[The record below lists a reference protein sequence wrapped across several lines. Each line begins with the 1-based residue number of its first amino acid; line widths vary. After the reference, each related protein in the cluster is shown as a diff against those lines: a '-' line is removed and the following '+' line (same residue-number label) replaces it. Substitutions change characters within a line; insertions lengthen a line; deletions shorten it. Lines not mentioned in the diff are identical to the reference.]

1 MIAATPFLAF
11 LCLLGLPEQPLLIG
25 DNTGLTGIVT
35 QISHDDVGDILFG
48 Q

>member
-25 DNTGLTGIVT
+25 DNARLARVVA
-35 QISHDDVGDILFG
+35 QIAYNDVRHKLFG